1 MGPTAARWHA
11 RFVLAAKGIEV
22 DESALVLQLVN
33 ASKEKTL
40 RADGQCC
47 EHLRGGMAQCS
58 SLGSPS
64 TERVHHLGTR
74 TFPKR
79 EIPVD

>member
-33 ASKEKTL
+33 ALEGKDVESRWPML
-40 RADGQCC
+40 RALAGRHGPMLEFGQPV
-47 EHLRGGMAQCS
+47 HGTCS
-58 SLGSPS
+58 PPRH
-64 TERVHHLGTR
+64 TNVPEERDTG
-74 TFPKR
+74 
-79 EIPVD
+79 